1 VTLHI
6 PGGGE
11 QEMDPFVATILKES
25 ALVLA
30 GFAAVG
36 VFAALIYGLFRY
48 SQLQDAL
55 TLNVTPPSLP

>member
-30 GFAAVG
+30 GFTAVG
-36 VFAALIYGLFRY
+36 VFAALIYGLFLY
-48 SQLQDAL
+48 SQLQHAL
-55 TLNVTPPSLP
+55 TLNVAPPSLP